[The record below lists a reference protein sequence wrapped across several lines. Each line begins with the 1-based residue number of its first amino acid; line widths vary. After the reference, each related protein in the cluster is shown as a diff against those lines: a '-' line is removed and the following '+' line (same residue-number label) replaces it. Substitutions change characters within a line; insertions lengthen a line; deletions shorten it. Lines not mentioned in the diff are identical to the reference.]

1 MWINESLEI
10 INNIDP
16 KDLDSDISV
25 LNIDITFAE
34 PTIKNVNKPW

>member
-1 MWINESLEI
+1 MKTLEL

-34 PTIKNVNKPW
+34 L

>member
-1 MWINESLEI
+1 MKTLEL